1 MFGAINNGIANLGA
15 GPSSAPGVGGSVSR
29 WAGVVDAVLAAL
41 GQPLSLEGAVLRRIG
56 LESGGNP
63 AAINLTDSN
72 ARAGYPSQ
80 GLVQTIPQT
89 FAAYAGPFISRGILD
104 PFANIYA
111 GMNDAIHVYGSIAA
125 IDPLV
130 KLGGYDSGGYLPPGI
145 STVYNGTG
153 KPEPVLSAAQ
163 WEQLRTALPSSQ
175 GSPGPQV
182 AQNIYANPGMDVVEL
197 AHIASREIIWH
208 GGHARP
214 VSLPG

>member
-41 GQPLSLEGAVLRRIG
+41 GQPLFLEGAVLRRIG

-89 FAAYAGPFISRGILD
+89 FAAYAGPYISRGILD

-130 KLGGYDSGGYLPPGI
+130 KPGGYDRCARRGAIGHRI
-145 STVYNGTG
+145 GTRAYARLMIQEVARPRRLRRLG
-153 KPEPVLSAAQ
+153 PAPSAAP
-163 WEQLRTALPSSQ
+163 WSSLTV
-175 GSPGPQV
+175 G
-182 AQNIYANPGMDVVEL
+182 
-197 AHIASREIIWH
+197 
-208 GGHARP
+208 
-214 VSLPG
+214 